1 MPQEAAPWGI
11 GVAAAVDT
19 PRVLWHTG
27 PVAVSTVPQP
37 EGSGTTMRTG
47 TVAAVAAVVAAGN
60 TEQLCS
66 RDMLERGTVAAG
78 VENIPRALGIVER
91 QKCWKEEDTGW
102 CKAQGP
108 AEGIVVVVVVVVVDT
123 SAESMVVAGVAVM
136 GLEAGGTAGE
146 RSKELVLSGQRWIAG
161 GLAVGLRG
169 EGVRVWRA

>member
-1 MPQEAAPWGI
+1 VPQEAAPWGI

-66 RDMLERGTVAAG
+66 RDMPERGTVAAG

-91 QKCWKEEDTGW
+91 QKCWKVDTGW

-108 AEGIVVVVVVVVVDT
+108 AEGIVVVGT
-123 SAESMVVAGVAVM
+123 SAESMVVAEAAVM
-136 GLEAGGTAGE
+136 GLGAGGMAGE
-146 RSKELVLSGQRWIAG
+146 RSKGLELSGSLWIAKVP
-161 GLAVGLRG
+161 AVGLRR
-169 EGVRVWRA
+169 EGVRMWRA